1 MGSEM
6 CIRDREGGGS
16 SSKAALQGTGVAIP
30 VESGFD
36 ALAEWKAG
44 GTGVDVA
51 GEVLGGAGTNVP
63 SAGIA
68 AIKAAR
74 NRSVGDE
81 AAQEAAIKEELIKQA
96 TERGYQESD
105 IDMLLDKGLDTEAEI
120 DRRAG
125 KLSFNPEAIRN
136 YLRGTGKKDIK
147 NKVAELI
154 RHEVVAHGGLVA
166 WFKTGKGNKTLG
178 GIIDGLDGYID
189 AFDTANK
196 GRIDAWLQNTERGQ
210 IYAKELKGQRRRQV
224 EEYIAIQ
231 IAEGLNTGPIRNI
244 LSKLK
249 LLFKRATNVN
259 FSESELRDI
268 LRQIQSDQKAGRLAP
283 TTLGPEGDTLASKQ
297 PGDPD
302 LTEQEERKKV
312 PQKWRELETSEL
324 ETLME
329 ANRAKDNP
337 IWQARAQEL
346 ESRQETSPPDLE
358 AGSMEAYQQAVA
370 ERQAAQDKM
379 DEILGGIDDAVVDTV
394 RSTDPTKKLVEPK
407 VVEDTLFSKQAKD
420 MTDKEKLGRD
430 VGYDV
435 SRFGYK
441 TIVGQPDEVEID
453 IEQDIAVLQYTGGT
467 TGRSK
472 GAMLTQANL
481 SANISQMLSWFP
493 GLRPGE
499 EKIVGVLP
507 LFHVFAMTAV
517 MNFAVASGTEMIL
530 LPRFE
535 LDQTLKTLSAKKA
548 TLFPA
553 VPTIYT
559 AINQAPDLAKYDLS
573 SIRYCMSGGAPL
585 PLEVKRQFEQIT
597 GCRLVEGYGLSES
610 SPVAT
615 CNSMSGTNKEN
626 SIGLP
631 VPGTDITIHDLE
643 APHDLMP
650 VGERG
655 EVWIKGPQ
663 IMKGYLNQ
671 AEETTDTLR
680 DGWLR
685 TGDVGYMDDQ
695 GHFFLVDRLK
705 DLILCSGYN
714 VYPRMVEEAIYLHS
728 AVSEVTVIGIKDEYR
743 GESPKAFVKLKPNES
758 LNETDLKQFLEDKLS
773 KIEMPSHI
781 EFRDELPKTIIG
793 KLSKKE
799 LVAEEQAQQ
808 A

>member
-1 MGSEM
+1 MTTNDVHPQPWLHHYPEGIDWSTTLTRRALNEYIDDAEIRFAARPAIDFLGRKTTYAQLATHIRQAAKGFQNMGVTKGSRVGLCLPNTPYSVICYFGALRAGATGGNYNPLYVERELAFQISDSETEIM
-6 CIRDREGGGS
+6 VTMDL
-16 SSKAALQGTGVAIP
+16 KLLYPKVAAMLSQTESLKQIVVCRMAPILPP
-30 VESGFD
+30 VKGLLFGIVKRKE
-36 ALAEWKAG
+36 
-44 GTGVDVA
+44 
-51 GEVLGGAGTNVP
+51 
-63 SAGIA
+63 IA
-68 AIKAAR
+68 AITDDDTTMR
-74 NRSVGDE
+74 FED
-81 AAQEAAIKEELIKQA
+81 LINN
-96 TERGYQESD
+96 D
-105 IDMLLDKGLDTEAEI
+105 
-120 DRRAG
+120 
-125 KLSFNPEAIRN
+125 
-136 YLRGTGKKDIK
+136 
-147 NKVAELI
+147 
-154 RHEVVAHGGLVA
+154 
-166 WFKTGKGNKTLG
+166 
-178 GIIDGLDGYID
+178 
-189 AFDTANK
+189 
-196 GRIDAWLQNTERGQ
+196 
-210 IYAKELKGQRRRQV
+210 
-224 EEYIAIQ
+224 
-231 IAEGLNTGPIRNI
+231 
-244 LSKLK
+244 
-249 LLFKRATNVN
+249 
-259 FSESELRDI
+259 
-268 LRQIQSDQKAGRLAP
+268 
-283 TTLGPEGDTLASKQ
+283 
-297 PGDPD
+297 
-302 LTEQEERKKV
+302 
-312 PQKWRELETSEL
+312 
-324 ETLME
+324 
-329 ANRAKDNP
+329 
-337 IWQARAQEL
+337 
-346 ESRQETSPPDLE
+346 
-358 AGSMEAYQQAVA
+358 
-370 ERQAAQDKM
+370 
-379 DEILGGIDDAVVDTV
+379 
-394 RSTDPTKKLVEPK
+394 
-407 VVEDTLFSKQAKD
+407 
-420 MTDKEKLGRD
+420 
-430 VGYDV
+430 
-435 SRFGYK
+435 
-441 TIVGQPDEVEID
+441 GQPEEVEID

-530 LPRFE
+530 LPRYE
-535 LDQTLKTLSAKKA
+535 LEQTLKTLSAKKA

-559 AINQAPDLAKYDLS
+559 AINQAPNLAKYDLS

-615 CNSMSGTNKEN
+615 CNSMSGTDKEN

-671 AEETTDTLR
+671 AEETADDLR

-773 KIEMPSHI
+773 KIEMPSKI

>member
-1 MGSEM
+1 MTTNDVHPQPWLHHYPEGIDWSTTLTSRALNEYIDDAEIRFAARPAIDFLGRKTTYAQLATHIRQAAKGFQNMGVTKGSRVGLCLPNTPYSVICYFGALRAGATVVNYNPLYVERELAFQISDSETEIM
-6 CIRDREGGGS
+6 VTMDL
-16 SSKAALQGTGVAIP
+16 KLLYPKVAAMLSQT
-30 VESGFD
+30 ESLKQIVVCRMAPILPPLKGLLFGIVKRK
-36 ALAEWKAG
+36 E
-44 GTGVDVA
+44 
-51 GEVLGGAGTNVP
+51 
-63 SAGIA
+63 IA
-68 AIKAAR
+68 AITD
-74 NRSVGDE
+74 DE
-81 AAQEAAIKEELIKQA
+81 TTMRFEDLINN
-96 TERGYQESD
+96 D
-105 IDMLLDKGLDTEAEI
+105 
-120 DRRAG
+120 
-125 KLSFNPEAIRN
+125 
-136 YLRGTGKKDIK
+136 
-147 NKVAELI
+147 
-154 RHEVVAHGGLVA
+154 
-166 WFKTGKGNKTLG
+166 
-178 GIIDGLDGYID
+178 
-189 AFDTANK
+189 
-196 GRIDAWLQNTERGQ
+196 
-210 IYAKELKGQRRRQV
+210 
-224 EEYIAIQ
+224 
-231 IAEGLNTGPIRNI
+231 
-244 LSKLK
+244 
-249 LLFKRATNVN
+249 
-259 FSESELRDI
+259 
-268 LRQIQSDQKAGRLAP
+268 
-283 TTLGPEGDTLASKQ
+283 
-297 PGDPD
+297 
-302 LTEQEERKKV
+302 
-312 PQKWRELETSEL
+312 
-324 ETLME
+324 
-329 ANRAKDNP
+329 
-337 IWQARAQEL
+337 
-346 ESRQETSPPDLE
+346 
-358 AGSMEAYQQAVA
+358 
-370 ERQAAQDKM
+370 
-379 DEILGGIDDAVVDTV
+379 
-394 RSTDPTKKLVEPK
+394 
-407 VVEDTLFSKQAKD
+407 
-420 MTDKEKLGRD
+420 
-430 VGYDV
+430 
-435 SRFGYK
+435 
-441 TIVGQPDEVEID
+441 GQPEEVEID

-530 LPRFE
+530 LPRYE
-535 LDQTLKTLSAKKA
+535 LEQTLKTLSAKKA

-597 GCRLVEGYGLSES
+597 GCKLVEGYGLSES

-671 AEETTDTLR
+671 AEETADTLR

-773 KIEMPSHI
+773 KIEMPSKI

>member
-1 MGSEM
+1 MTTNDVHPQPWLHHYPEGIDWSTPLTRRALNENIDDAEIRFAARPAIDFLGRKTTYAQLATHIRQAAKGFQNMGVTKGSRVGLCLPNTPYSVICYFGALRAGATVVNYNPLYVERELAFQISDSETEIM
-6 CIRDREGGGS
+6 VTMDL
-16 SSKAALQGTGVAIP
+16 KLLYPKVAAMLSQT
-30 VESGFD
+30 ESLKQIVVCRMAPILPPLKGLLFGIVKRK
-36 ALAEWKAG
+36 E
-44 GTGVDVA
+44 
-51 GEVLGGAGTNVP
+51 
-63 SAGIA
+63 IA
-68 AIKAAR
+68 AITDDDTTMR
-74 NRSVGDE
+74 FED
-81 AAQEAAIKEELIKQA
+81 LINN
-96 TERGYQESD
+96 D
-105 IDMLLDKGLDTEAEI
+105 
-120 DRRAG
+120 
-125 KLSFNPEAIRN
+125 
-136 YLRGTGKKDIK
+136 
-147 NKVAELI
+147 
-154 RHEVVAHGGLVA
+154 
-166 WFKTGKGNKTLG
+166 
-178 GIIDGLDGYID
+178 
-189 AFDTANK
+189 
-196 GRIDAWLQNTERGQ
+196 
-210 IYAKELKGQRRRQV
+210 
-224 EEYIAIQ
+224 
-231 IAEGLNTGPIRNI
+231 
-244 LSKLK
+244 
-249 LLFKRATNVN
+249 
-259 FSESELRDI
+259 
-268 LRQIQSDQKAGRLAP
+268 
-283 TTLGPEGDTLASKQ
+283 
-297 PGDPD
+297 
-302 LTEQEERKKV
+302 
-312 PQKWRELETSEL
+312 
-324 ETLME
+324 
-329 ANRAKDNP
+329 
-337 IWQARAQEL
+337 
-346 ESRQETSPPDLE
+346 
-358 AGSMEAYQQAVA
+358 
-370 ERQAAQDKM
+370 
-379 DEILGGIDDAVVDTV
+379 
-394 RSTDPTKKLVEPK
+394 
-407 VVEDTLFSKQAKD
+407 
-420 MTDKEKLGRD
+420 
-430 VGYDV
+430 
-435 SRFGYK
+435 
-441 TIVGQPDEVEID
+441 GQPEEVEID

-530 LPRFE
+530 LPRYE
-535 LDQTLKTLSAKKA
+535 LEQTLKTLSTKKA

-597 GCRLVEGYGLSES
+597 GCKLVEGYGLSES

-671 AEETTDTLR
+671 AEETADTLR

-773 KIEMPSHI
+773 KIEMPSKI

>member
-1 MGSEM
+1 MKGLLFGIVKRKE
-6 CIRDREGGGS
+6 
-16 SSKAALQGTGVAIP
+16 
-30 VESGFD
+30 
-36 ALAEWKAG
+36 
-44 GTGVDVA
+44 
-51 GEVLGGAGTNVP
+51 
-63 SAGIA
+63 IA
-68 AIKAAR
+68 A
-74 NRSVGDE
+74 VTDDE
-81 AAQEAAIKEELIKQA
+81 TTMRFEDLINN
-96 TERGYQESD
+96 D
-105 IDMLLDKGLDTEAEI
+105 
-120 DRRAG
+120 
-125 KLSFNPEAIRN
+125 
-136 YLRGTGKKDIK
+136 
-147 NKVAELI
+147 
-154 RHEVVAHGGLVA
+154 
-166 WFKTGKGNKTLG
+166 
-178 GIIDGLDGYID
+178 
-189 AFDTANK
+189 
-196 GRIDAWLQNTERGQ
+196 
-210 IYAKELKGQRRRQV
+210 
-224 EEYIAIQ
+224 
-231 IAEGLNTGPIRNI
+231 
-244 LSKLK
+244 
-249 LLFKRATNVN
+249 
-259 FSESELRDI
+259 
-268 LRQIQSDQKAGRLAP
+268 
-283 TTLGPEGDTLASKQ
+283 
-297 PGDPD
+297 
-302 LTEQEERKKV
+302 
-312 PQKWRELETSEL
+312 
-324 ETLME
+324 
-329 ANRAKDNP
+329 
-337 IWQARAQEL
+337 
-346 ESRQETSPPDLE
+346 
-358 AGSMEAYQQAVA
+358 
-370 ERQAAQDKM
+370 
-379 DEILGGIDDAVVDTV
+379 
-394 RSTDPTKKLVEPK
+394 
-407 VVEDTLFSKQAKD
+407 
-420 MTDKEKLGRD
+420 
-430 VGYDV
+430 
-435 SRFGYK
+435 
-441 TIVGQPDEVEID
+441 GQPEEVEID

-530 LPRFE
+530 LPRYE
-535 LDQTLKTLSAKKA
+535 LEQTLKTLSAKKA

-597 GCRLVEGYGLSES
+597 GCKLVEGYGLSES

-671 AEETTDTLR
+671 AEETADTLR

-773 KIEMPSHI
+773 KIEMPSQI

>member
-1 MGSEM
+1 MTTSEGHPQPWLHHYPEGIDWSTPLTRRALNEYIDDAEIRFADRPAIDFLGRKTTYAQLAKYIRQATKGFQNMGVTKGSRVGLCLPNTPYSVICYFGALRAGATVVNYNPLYVERELAFQVSDSETEVM
-6 CIRDREGGGS
+6 VTMDL
-16 SSKAALQGTGVAIP
+16 KLLYPKVAAMLSQT
-30 VESGFD
+30 ESLKQIVVCRMAPILPPLKGLLFGIVKRQ
-36 ALAEWKAG
+36 E
-44 GTGVDVA
+44 
-51 GEVLGGAGTNVP
+51 
-63 SAGIA
+63 IA
-68 AIKAAR
+68 AITD
-74 NRSVGDE
+74 DE
-81 AAQEAAIKEELIKQA
+81 TTMRFEDLINN
-96 TERGYQESD
+96 D
-105 IDMLLDKGLDTEAEI
+105 
-120 DRRAG
+120 
-125 KLSFNPEAIRN
+125 
-136 YLRGTGKKDIK
+136 
-147 NKVAELI
+147 
-154 RHEVVAHGGLVA
+154 
-166 WFKTGKGNKTLG
+166 
-178 GIIDGLDGYID
+178 
-189 AFDTANK
+189 
-196 GRIDAWLQNTERGQ
+196 
-210 IYAKELKGQRRRQV
+210 
-224 EEYIAIQ
+224 
-231 IAEGLNTGPIRNI
+231 
-244 LSKLK
+244 
-249 LLFKRATNVN
+249 
-259 FSESELRDI
+259 
-268 LRQIQSDQKAGRLAP
+268 
-283 TTLGPEGDTLASKQ
+283 
-297 PGDPD
+297 
-302 LTEQEERKKV
+302 
-312 PQKWRELETSEL
+312 
-324 ETLME
+324 
-329 ANRAKDNP
+329 
-337 IWQARAQEL
+337 
-346 ESRQETSPPDLE
+346 
-358 AGSMEAYQQAVA
+358 
-370 ERQAAQDKM
+370 
-379 DEILGGIDDAVVDTV
+379 
-394 RSTDPTKKLVEPK
+394 
-407 VVEDTLFSKQAKD
+407 
-420 MTDKEKLGRD
+420 
-430 VGYDV
+430 
-435 SRFGYK
+435 
-441 TIVGQPDEVEID
+441 GQPEEVKID

-530 LPRFE
+530 LPRYE
-535 LDQTLKTLSAKKA
+535 LEQTLKTLSAKKA

-585 PLEVKRQFEQIT
+585 PLKVKRQFEQVT
-597 GCRLVEGYGLSES
+597 GCKLVEGYGLSES

-643 APHDLMP
+643 APHNLMP

-663 IMKGYLNQ
+663 IMKGYLNR

-743 GESPKAFVKLKPNES
+743 GESPKAFVKLKPTES

-773 KIEMPSHI
+773 KIEMPSQI

>member
-1 MGSEM
+1 MTTSDTHSQPWLHHYPEGIDWSTPLTRRSLNEYIDDAE
-6 CIRDREGGGS
+6 IRFADRP
-16 SSKAALQGTGVAIP
+16 AID
-30 VESGFD
+30 F
-36 ALAEWKAG
+36 
-44 GTGVDVA
+44 
-51 GEVLGGAGTNVP
+51 LGRKTTYAQL
-63 SAGIA
+63 
-68 AIKAAR
+68 
-74 NRSVGDE
+74 
-81 AAQEAAIKEELIKQA
+81 AAQIRQAAKGFQ
-96 TERGYQESD
+96 
-105 IDMLLDKGLDTEAEI
+105 DMGVTKGSRVGLCLPNTPYSVICYFGAL
-120 DRRAG
+120 RAG
-125 KLSFNPEAIRN
+125 ATFQISDSE
-136 YLRGTGKKDIK
+136 
-147 NKVAELI
+147 
-154 RHEVVAHGGLVA
+154 
-166 WFKTGKGNKTLG
+166 
-178 GIIDGLDGYID
+178 
-189 AFDTANK
+189 
-196 GRIDAWLQNTERGQ
+196 TE
-210 IYAKELKGQRRRQV
+210 IMV
-224 EEYIAIQ
+224 
-231 IAEGLNTGPIRNI
+231 TMD
-244 LSKLK
+244 LK
-249 LLFKRATNVN
+249 LLYPKVAAMLSQTESLQQIVVCRMSPILPPLKGLLFGVVKRKEIAAVT
-259 FSESELRDI
+259 D
-268 LRQIQSDQKAGRLAP
+268 G
-283 TTLGPEGDTLASKQ
+283 
-297 PGDPD
+297 
-302 LTEQEERKKV
+302 
-312 PQKWRELETSEL
+312 ET
-324 ETLME
+324 
-329 ANRAKDNP
+329 
-337 IWQARAQEL
+337 
-346 ESRQETSPPDLE
+346 
-358 AGSMEAYQQAVA
+358 
-370 ERQAAQDKM
+370 
-379 DEILGGIDDAVVDTV
+379 TV
-394 RSTDPTKKLVEPK
+394 RF
-407 VVEDTLFSKQAKD
+407 EDLINND
-420 MTDKEKLGRD
+420 
-430 VGYDV
+430 
-435 SRFGYK
+435 
-441 TIVGQPDEVEID
+441 GQPESVEID

-481 SANISQMLSWFP
+481 SANISQVLSWFP

-517 MNFAVASGTEMIL
+517 MNFAVASGAEMIL
-530 LPRFE
+530 LPRYE
-535 LDQTLKTLSAKKA
+535 LEQTLKTLSAKKA

-597 GCRLVEGYGLSES
+597 GCKLVEGYGLSES

-615 CNSMSGTNKEN
+615 CNALTGINKEN

-685 TGDVGYMDDQ
+685 TGDVGYMDEE

-743 GESPKAFVKLKPNES
+743 GESPKAFVKLKPGGS
-758 LNETDLKQFLEDKLS
+758 LTEADLKQFLEDKLS

-808 A
+808 PQADS

>member
-1 MGSEM
+1 MTTNDVHPQPWLHHYPEGIDWSTTLTRRALNEYIDDAEIRFAARPAIDFLGRKTTYAQLATHIRQAAKGFQNMGVTKGSRVGLCLPNTPYSVICYFGALRAGATVVNYNPLYVERELAFQISDSETEIM
-6 CIRDREGGGS
+6 VTMDL
-16 SSKAALQGTGVAIP
+16 KLLYPKVAAMLSQT
-30 VESGFD
+30 ESLKQIVVCRMAPILPPLKGLLFGIVKRK
-36 ALAEWKAG
+36 E
-44 GTGVDVA
+44 
-51 GEVLGGAGTNVP
+51 
-63 SAGIA
+63 IA
-68 AIKAAR
+68 AITDDDTTMR
-74 NRSVGDE
+74 FED
-81 AAQEAAIKEELIKQA
+81 LINN
-96 TERGYQESD
+96 D
-105 IDMLLDKGLDTEAEI
+105 
-120 DRRAG
+120 
-125 KLSFNPEAIRN
+125 
-136 YLRGTGKKDIK
+136 
-147 NKVAELI
+147 
-154 RHEVVAHGGLVA
+154 
-166 WFKTGKGNKTLG
+166 
-178 GIIDGLDGYID
+178 
-189 AFDTANK
+189 
-196 GRIDAWLQNTERGQ
+196 
-210 IYAKELKGQRRRQV
+210 
-224 EEYIAIQ
+224 
-231 IAEGLNTGPIRNI
+231 
-244 LSKLK
+244 
-249 LLFKRATNVN
+249 
-259 FSESELRDI
+259 
-268 LRQIQSDQKAGRLAP
+268 
-283 TTLGPEGDTLASKQ
+283 
-297 PGDPD
+297 
-302 LTEQEERKKV
+302 
-312 PQKWRELETSEL
+312 
-324 ETLME
+324 
-329 ANRAKDNP
+329 
-337 IWQARAQEL
+337 
-346 ESRQETSPPDLE
+346 
-358 AGSMEAYQQAVA
+358 
-370 ERQAAQDKM
+370 
-379 DEILGGIDDAVVDTV
+379 
-394 RSTDPTKKLVEPK
+394 
-407 VVEDTLFSKQAKD
+407 
-420 MTDKEKLGRD
+420 
-430 VGYDV
+430 
-435 SRFGYK
+435 
-441 TIVGQPDEVEID
+441 GQPEEVEID

-530 LPRFE
+530 LPRYE
-535 LDQTLKTLSAKKA
+535 LEQTLKTLSAKKA

-597 GCRLVEGYGLSES
+597 GCKLVEGYGLSES

-631 VPGTDITIHDLE
+631 VPGTDITIHELE

-671 AEETTDTLR
+671 AEETADTLR

-773 KIEMPSHI
+773 KIEMPSQI

>member
-1 MGSEM
+1 MTTNDVHPQPWLHHYPEGIDWSTTLTRRALNEYIDDAEIRFAARPAIDFLGRKTTYAQLATHIRQAAKGFQNMGVTKGSRVGLCLPNTPYSVICYFGALRAGATVVNYNPLYVERELAFQISDSETEIM
-6 CIRDREGGGS
+6 VTMDL
-16 SSKAALQGTGVAIP
+16 KLLYPKVAAMLSQT
-30 VESGFD
+30 ESLKQIVVCRMAPILPPLKGLLFGIVKRK
-36 ALAEWKAG
+36 E
-44 GTGVDVA
+44 
-51 GEVLGGAGTNVP
+51 
-63 SAGIA
+63 IA
-68 AIKAAR
+68 AITDDDTTMR
-74 NRSVGDE
+74 FED
-81 AAQEAAIKEELIKQA
+81 LINN
-96 TERGYQESD
+96 D
-105 IDMLLDKGLDTEAEI
+105 
-120 DRRAG
+120 
-125 KLSFNPEAIRN
+125 
-136 YLRGTGKKDIK
+136 
-147 NKVAELI
+147 
-154 RHEVVAHGGLVA
+154 
-166 WFKTGKGNKTLG
+166 
-178 GIIDGLDGYID
+178 
-189 AFDTANK
+189 
-196 GRIDAWLQNTERGQ
+196 
-210 IYAKELKGQRRRQV
+210 
-224 EEYIAIQ
+224 
-231 IAEGLNTGPIRNI
+231 
-244 LSKLK
+244 
-249 LLFKRATNVN
+249 
-259 FSESELRDI
+259 
-268 LRQIQSDQKAGRLAP
+268 
-283 TTLGPEGDTLASKQ
+283 
-297 PGDPD
+297 
-302 LTEQEERKKV
+302 
-312 PQKWRELETSEL
+312 
-324 ETLME
+324 
-329 ANRAKDNP
+329 
-337 IWQARAQEL
+337 
-346 ESRQETSPPDLE
+346 
-358 AGSMEAYQQAVA
+358 
-370 ERQAAQDKM
+370 
-379 DEILGGIDDAVVDTV
+379 
-394 RSTDPTKKLVEPK
+394 
-407 VVEDTLFSKQAKD
+407 
-420 MTDKEKLGRD
+420 
-430 VGYDV
+430 
-435 SRFGYK
+435 
-441 TIVGQPDEVEID
+441 GQPEEVEID

-530 LPRFE
+530 LPRYE
-535 LDQTLKTLSAKKA
+535 LEQTLKTLSAKKA

-597 GCRLVEGYGLSES
+597 GCKLVEGYGLSES

-631 VPGTDITIHDLE
+631 VPGTDITIHNLE

-671 AEETTDTLR
+671 AEETADTLR

-773 KIEMPSHI
+773 KIEMPSKI

>member
-1 MGSEM
+1 MTTNDVHPQPWLHHYPEGIDWSTTLTRRALNEYIDDAEIRFAARPAIDFLGRKTTYAQLATHIRQAAKGFQNMGVTKGSRVGLCLPNTPYSVICYFGALRAGATVVNYNPLYVERELAFQISDSETEIM
-6 CIRDREGGGS
+6 VTMDL
-16 SSKAALQGTGVAIP
+16 KLLYPKVAAMLSQTESLKQIVVCRMAPILPP
-30 VESGFD
+30 VKGLLFGIVKRKE
-36 ALAEWKAG
+36 
-44 GTGVDVA
+44 
-51 GEVLGGAGTNVP
+51 
-63 SAGIA
+63 IA
-68 AIKAAR
+68 AITDDDTTMR
-74 NRSVGDE
+74 FED
-81 AAQEAAIKEELIKQA
+81 LINN
-96 TERGYQESD
+96 D
-105 IDMLLDKGLDTEAEI
+105 
-120 DRRAG
+120 
-125 KLSFNPEAIRN
+125 
-136 YLRGTGKKDIK
+136 
-147 NKVAELI
+147 
-154 RHEVVAHGGLVA
+154 
-166 WFKTGKGNKTLG
+166 
-178 GIIDGLDGYID
+178 
-189 AFDTANK
+189 
-196 GRIDAWLQNTERGQ
+196 
-210 IYAKELKGQRRRQV
+210 
-224 EEYIAIQ
+224 
-231 IAEGLNTGPIRNI
+231 
-244 LSKLK
+244 
-249 LLFKRATNVN
+249 
-259 FSESELRDI
+259 
-268 LRQIQSDQKAGRLAP
+268 
-283 TTLGPEGDTLASKQ
+283 
-297 PGDPD
+297 
-302 LTEQEERKKV
+302 
-312 PQKWRELETSEL
+312 
-324 ETLME
+324 
-329 ANRAKDNP
+329 
-337 IWQARAQEL
+337 
-346 ESRQETSPPDLE
+346 
-358 AGSMEAYQQAVA
+358 
-370 ERQAAQDKM
+370 
-379 DEILGGIDDAVVDTV
+379 
-394 RSTDPTKKLVEPK
+394 
-407 VVEDTLFSKQAKD
+407 
-420 MTDKEKLGRD
+420 
-430 VGYDV
+430 
-435 SRFGYK
+435 
-441 TIVGQPDEVEID
+441 GQPEEVEID

-530 LPRFE
+530 LPRYE
-535 LDQTLKTLSAKKA
+535 LEQTLKTLSAKKA

-597 GCRLVEGYGLSES
+597 GCKLVEGYGLSES

-643 APHDLMP
+643 VPHDLMP

-671 AEETTDTLR
+671 AEETADTLR

-773 KIEMPSHI
+773 KIEMPSKI

>member
-1 MGSEM
+1 MTTNDVHPQPWLHHYPEGIDWSTTLTRRALNEYIDDAEIRFAARPAIDFLGRKTTYAQLATHIRQAAKGFQNMGVTKGSRVGLCLPNTPYSVICYFGALRAGATVVNYNPLYVERELAFQISDSETEIM
-6 CIRDREGGGS
+6 VTMDL
-16 SSKAALQGTGVAIP
+16 KLLYPKVAAMLSQT
-30 VESGFD
+30 ESLKQIVVCRMAPILPPLKGLLFGIVKRK
-36 ALAEWKAG
+36 E
-44 GTGVDVA
+44 
-51 GEVLGGAGTNVP
+51 
-63 SAGIA
+63 IA
-68 AIKAAR
+68 AITDDDTTMR
-74 NRSVGDE
+74 FED
-81 AAQEAAIKEELIKQA
+81 LINN
-96 TERGYQESD
+96 D
-105 IDMLLDKGLDTEAEI
+105 
-120 DRRAG
+120 
-125 KLSFNPEAIRN
+125 
-136 YLRGTGKKDIK
+136 
-147 NKVAELI
+147 
-154 RHEVVAHGGLVA
+154 
-166 WFKTGKGNKTLG
+166 
-178 GIIDGLDGYID
+178 
-189 AFDTANK
+189 
-196 GRIDAWLQNTERGQ
+196 
-210 IYAKELKGQRRRQV
+210 
-224 EEYIAIQ
+224 
-231 IAEGLNTGPIRNI
+231 
-244 LSKLK
+244 
-249 LLFKRATNVN
+249 
-259 FSESELRDI
+259 
-268 LRQIQSDQKAGRLAP
+268 
-283 TTLGPEGDTLASKQ
+283 
-297 PGDPD
+297 
-302 LTEQEERKKV
+302 
-312 PQKWRELETSEL
+312 
-324 ETLME
+324 
-329 ANRAKDNP
+329 
-337 IWQARAQEL
+337 
-346 ESRQETSPPDLE
+346 
-358 AGSMEAYQQAVA
+358 
-370 ERQAAQDKM
+370 
-379 DEILGGIDDAVVDTV
+379 
-394 RSTDPTKKLVEPK
+394 
-407 VVEDTLFSKQAKD
+407 
-420 MTDKEKLGRD
+420 
-430 VGYDV
+430 
-435 SRFGYK
+435 
-441 TIVGQPDEVEID
+441 GQPEEVEID

-530 LPRFE
+530 LPRYE
-535 LDQTLKTLSAKKA
+535 LEQTLKTLSAKKA

-597 GCRLVEGYGLSES
+597 GCKLVEGYGLSES

-671 AEETTDTLR
+671 AEETADTLR

-773 KIEMPSHI
+773 KIEMPSQI

>member
-1 MGSEM
+1 MTTS
-6 CIRDREGGGS
+6 DVHPQPWLHHYPEGIDWS
-16 SSKAALQGTGVAIP
+16 TPLTRRALN
-30 VESGFD
+30 E
-36 ALAEWKAG
+36 
-44 GTGVDVA
+44 
-51 GEVLGGAGTNVP
+51 
-63 SAGIA
+63 
-68 AIKAAR
+68 
-74 NRSVGDE
+74 
-81 AAQEAAIKEELIKQA
+81 
-96 TERGYQESD
+96 Y
-105 IDMLLDKGLDTEAEI
+105 IDDAEI
-120 DRRAG
+120 RFADRPAIDFLGRKTTYAQLATHIRQAAKGFQNMGVTKGSRVGLCLPNTPYSVICYFGALRAG
-125 KLSFNPEAIRN
+125 ATVVNYNPLYVER
-136 YLRGTGKKDIK
+136 
-147 NKVAELI
+147 EL
-154 RHEVVAHGGLVA
+154 
-166 WFKTGKGNKTLG
+166 
-178 GIIDGLDGYID
+178 
-189 AFDTANK
+189 AFQISDSE
-196 GRIDAWLQNTERGQ
+196 TE
-210 IYAKELKGQRRRQV
+210 IMV
-224 EEYIAIQ
+224 
-231 IAEGLNTGPIRNI
+231 TMD
-244 LSKLK
+244 LK
-249 LLFKRATNVN
+249 LL
-259 FSESELRDI
+259 
-268 LRQIQSDQKAGRLAP
+268 
-283 TTLGPEGDTLASKQ
+283 
-297 PGDPD
+297 
-302 LTEQEERKKV
+302 
-312 PQKWRELETSEL
+312 
-324 ETLME
+324 
-329 ANRAKDNP
+329 
-337 IWQARAQEL
+337 
-346 ESRQETSPPDLE
+346 
-358 AGSMEAYQQAVA
+358 Y
-370 ERQAAQDKM
+370 
-379 DEILGGIDDAVVDTV
+379 
-394 RSTDPTKKLVEPK
+394 PK
-407 VVEDTLFSKQAKD
+407 VAAMLSQTESLQRIVVCRMSPILPPLKGLLFGIVKRKEIAAVTDDETTMRFEDLINND
-420 MTDKEKLGRD
+420 
-430 VGYDV
+430 
-435 SRFGYK
+435 
-441 TIVGQPDEVEID
+441 GQPEEVEID

-530 LPRFE
+530 LPRYE
-535 LDQTLKTLSAKKA
+535 LEQTLKILSAKKA

-597 GCRLVEGYGLSES
+597 GCKLVEGYGLSES

-615 CNSMSGTNKEN
+615 CNAMTGTNKEN

-643 APHDLMP
+643 APHDLVP

-685 TGDVGYMDDQ
+685 TGDVGYMDEE

-743 GESPKAFVKLKPNES
+743 GESPKAFVKLKPGES

>member
-1 MGSEM
+1 MTTNDVHPQPWLHHYPEGIDWSTTLTRRALNEYIDDAEIRFAARPAIDFLGRKTTYAQLATHIRQAAKGFQNMGVTKGSRVGLCLPNTPYSVICYFGALRAGATVVNYNPLYVERELAFQISDSETEIM
-6 CIRDREGGGS
+6 VTMDL
-16 SSKAALQGTGVAIP
+16 KLLYPKVAAMLSQTESLKQIVVCRMAPILPP
-30 VESGFD
+30 VKGLLFGIVKRKE
-36 ALAEWKAG
+36 
-44 GTGVDVA
+44 
-51 GEVLGGAGTNVP
+51 
-63 SAGIA
+63 IA
-68 AIKAAR
+68 AITDDDTTMR
-74 NRSVGDE
+74 FED
-81 AAQEAAIKEELIKQA
+81 LINN
-96 TERGYQESD
+96 D
-105 IDMLLDKGLDTEAEI
+105 
-120 DRRAG
+120 
-125 KLSFNPEAIRN
+125 
-136 YLRGTGKKDIK
+136 
-147 NKVAELI
+147 
-154 RHEVVAHGGLVA
+154 
-166 WFKTGKGNKTLG
+166 
-178 GIIDGLDGYID
+178 
-189 AFDTANK
+189 
-196 GRIDAWLQNTERGQ
+196 
-210 IYAKELKGQRRRQV
+210 
-224 EEYIAIQ
+224 
-231 IAEGLNTGPIRNI
+231 
-244 LSKLK
+244 
-249 LLFKRATNVN
+249 
-259 FSESELRDI
+259 
-268 LRQIQSDQKAGRLAP
+268 
-283 TTLGPEGDTLASKQ
+283 
-297 PGDPD
+297 
-302 LTEQEERKKV
+302 
-312 PQKWRELETSEL
+312 
-324 ETLME
+324 
-329 ANRAKDNP
+329 
-337 IWQARAQEL
+337 
-346 ESRQETSPPDLE
+346 
-358 AGSMEAYQQAVA
+358 
-370 ERQAAQDKM
+370 
-379 DEILGGIDDAVVDTV
+379 
-394 RSTDPTKKLVEPK
+394 
-407 VVEDTLFSKQAKD
+407 
-420 MTDKEKLGRD
+420 
-430 VGYDV
+430 
-435 SRFGYK
+435 
-441 TIVGQPDEVEID
+441 GQPEEVEID

-530 LPRFE
+530 LPRYE
-535 LDQTLKTLSAKKA
+535 LEQTLKTLSAKKA

-597 GCRLVEGYGLSES
+597 GCKLVEGYGLSES

-643 APHDLMP
+643 VPHDLMP

-671 AEETTDTLR
+671 AEETADTLR

-773 KIEMPSHI
+773 KIEMPSKI

-799 LVAEEQAQQ
+799 LVAEEQAQH

>member
-1 MGSEM
+1 MTTNDVHPQPWLHHYPEGIDWSTTLTRRALNEYIDDAEIRFAARPAIDFLGRKTTYAQLATHIRQAAKGFQNMGVTKGSRVGLCLPNTPYSVICYFGALRAGATVVNYNPLYVERELAFQISDSETEIM
-6 CIRDREGGGS
+6 VTMDL
-16 SSKAALQGTGVAIP
+16 KLLYPKVAAMLSQTESLKQIVVCRMAPILPP
-30 VESGFD
+30 VKGLLFGIVKRKE
-36 ALAEWKAG
+36 
-44 GTGVDVA
+44 
-51 GEVLGGAGTNVP
+51 
-63 SAGIA
+63 IA
-68 AIKAAR
+68 AITDDDTTMR
-74 NRSVGDE
+74 FED
-81 AAQEAAIKEELIKQA
+81 LINN
-96 TERGYQESD
+96 D
-105 IDMLLDKGLDTEAEI
+105 
-120 DRRAG
+120 
-125 KLSFNPEAIRN
+125 
-136 YLRGTGKKDIK
+136 
-147 NKVAELI
+147 
-154 RHEVVAHGGLVA
+154 
-166 WFKTGKGNKTLG
+166 
-178 GIIDGLDGYID
+178 
-189 AFDTANK
+189 
-196 GRIDAWLQNTERGQ
+196 
-210 IYAKELKGQRRRQV
+210 
-224 EEYIAIQ
+224 
-231 IAEGLNTGPIRNI
+231 
-244 LSKLK
+244 
-249 LLFKRATNVN
+249 
-259 FSESELRDI
+259 
-268 LRQIQSDQKAGRLAP
+268 
-283 TTLGPEGDTLASKQ
+283 
-297 PGDPD
+297 
-302 LTEQEERKKV
+302 
-312 PQKWRELETSEL
+312 
-324 ETLME
+324 
-329 ANRAKDNP
+329 
-337 IWQARAQEL
+337 
-346 ESRQETSPPDLE
+346 
-358 AGSMEAYQQAVA
+358 
-370 ERQAAQDKM
+370 
-379 DEILGGIDDAVVDTV
+379 
-394 RSTDPTKKLVEPK
+394 
-407 VVEDTLFSKQAKD
+407 
-420 MTDKEKLGRD
+420 
-430 VGYDV
+430 
-435 SRFGYK
+435 
-441 TIVGQPDEVEID
+441 GQPEEVEID

-530 LPRFE
+530 LPRYE
-535 LDQTLKTLSAKKA
+535 LEQTLKTLSAKKA

-597 GCRLVEGYGLSES
+597 GCKLVEGYGLSES

-631 VPGTDITIHDLE
+631 VPGTDITIHNLE

-671 AEETTDTLR
+671 AEETADTLR

-773 KIEMPSHI
+773 KIEMPSKI

>member
-1 MGSEM
+1 MTTNDVHPQPWLHHYPEGIDWSTTLTRRALNEYIDDAEIRFAARPAIDFLGRKTTYAQLATHIRQAAKGFQNMGVTKGSRVGLCLPNTPYSVICYFGALRAGATVVNYNPLYVERELAFQISDSETEIM
-6 CIRDREGGGS
+6 VTMDL
-16 SSKAALQGTGVAIP
+16 KLLYPKVAAMLSQTESLKQIVVCRMAPILPP
-30 VESGFD
+30 VKGLLFGIVKRKE
-36 ALAEWKAG
+36 
-44 GTGVDVA
+44 
-51 GEVLGGAGTNVP
+51 
-63 SAGIA
+63 IA
-68 AIKAAR
+68 AITDDDTTMR
-74 NRSVGDE
+74 FED
-81 AAQEAAIKEELIKQA
+81 LINN
-96 TERGYQESD
+96 D
-105 IDMLLDKGLDTEAEI
+105 
-120 DRRAG
+120 
-125 KLSFNPEAIRN
+125 
-136 YLRGTGKKDIK
+136 
-147 NKVAELI
+147 
-154 RHEVVAHGGLVA
+154 
-166 WFKTGKGNKTLG
+166 
-178 GIIDGLDGYID
+178 
-189 AFDTANK
+189 
-196 GRIDAWLQNTERGQ
+196 
-210 IYAKELKGQRRRQV
+210 
-224 EEYIAIQ
+224 
-231 IAEGLNTGPIRNI
+231 
-244 LSKLK
+244 
-249 LLFKRATNVN
+249 
-259 FSESELRDI
+259 
-268 LRQIQSDQKAGRLAP
+268 
-283 TTLGPEGDTLASKQ
+283 
-297 PGDPD
+297 
-302 LTEQEERKKV
+302 
-312 PQKWRELETSEL
+312 
-324 ETLME
+324 
-329 ANRAKDNP
+329 
-337 IWQARAQEL
+337 
-346 ESRQETSPPDLE
+346 
-358 AGSMEAYQQAVA
+358 
-370 ERQAAQDKM
+370 
-379 DEILGGIDDAVVDTV
+379 
-394 RSTDPTKKLVEPK
+394 
-407 VVEDTLFSKQAKD
+407 
-420 MTDKEKLGRD
+420 
-430 VGYDV
+430 
-435 SRFGYK
+435 
-441 TIVGQPDEVEID
+441 GQPEEVEID

-530 LPRFE
+530 LPRYE
-535 LDQTLKTLSAKKA
+535 LEQTLKTLSAKKA

-597 GCRLVEGYGLSES
+597 GCKLVEGYGLSES

-631 VPGTDITIHDLE
+631 VPGTDITIHNLE

-671 AEETTDTLR
+671 AEETADTLR
-680 DGWLR
+680 DGRLR

-773 KIEMPSHI
+773 KIEMPSKI